1 MINFTWRNRVYYNW
15 KKEVSVYSRKADL
28 AWQLQCREKE
38 AGKLTD
44 DWIIQLL
51 PFILF
56 PSPCSFYNSIA
67 HSAPTQHVF
76 SSPPLSVVMFL
87 FLMTPFPFTFS
98 ASLFLSLWSLYL
110 SLQVSYIN
118 WESPLV
124 LQYYGRFLQF
134 GENYS
139 VNMNKYKK
147 IKYLMLNILYS
158 KMNM

>member
-15 KKEVSVYSRKADL
+15 KKEVSVYSRNADL

-44 DWIIQLL
+44 YWIIQLL

-67 HSAPTQHVF
+67 HSAPTQHVV

-98 ASLFLSLWSLYL
+98 ATLFLSLWCLYL
-110 SLQVSYIN
+110 SLQSWDILTEN
-118 WESPLV
+118 PL
-124 LQYYGRFLQF
+124 LYCNIMEGFLQF

-139 VNMNKYKK
+139 VKMNKYKK
-147 IKYLMLNILYS
+147 NRIFNAEHTVQ
-158 KMNM
+158 